1 MPKYLVIRFSSIGDI
16 VLTSPVVRMLKKQ
29 VPNAEVH
36 FLTKK
41 NFEAV
46 VRNNPNID
54 KVWTTDGSL
63 KDVLPALKKEQYDEI
78 IDLHANLRT
87 WRIKSKL
94 KVKST
99 SFNKLNFEKWLLVNL
114 KINRLPAIHIV
125 NRYLKAVEHLRI
137 INDGEGLD
145 FFIDNS
151 VKANQEILP
160 ASFTNGYWTAVIGA
174 NHATKRFPVSKWIEA
189 IKAINSPVVIVGDK
203 NDFAAGQE
211 IADACGAIVFNACG
225 QFSLLQSAAIVS
237 QAKLVIAN
245 DTGMMHIA
253 SAYNRNIISIWGN
266 TVPAFGMT
274 PYMPS
279 NYANSFIAEA
289 KEVGCRPCSKIGFAK
304 CPKGHFDCMNKIS
317 VPELTEVAIRFLN
330 K

>member
-1 MPKYLVIRFSSIGDI
+1 LPKYLVIRFSSIGDI

-29 VPNAEVH
+29 VPDAEVH

-46 VRNNPNID
+46 VKNNPHID
-54 KVWTTDGSL
+54 KIWTTDGSL
-63 KDVLPALKKEQYDEI
+63 KDVLPALKKEQFDEI

-94 KVKST
+94 KIKAA

-125 NRYLKAVEHLRI
+125 NRYLKTAEHLGVQ
-137 INDGEGLD
+137 NDGEGLNFYFD
-145 FFIDNS
+145 DSIQSND
-151 VKANQEILP
+151 KLLP
-160 ASFTNGYWTAVIGA
+160 VTFHAGYWVAVIGA
-174 NHATKRFPVSKWIEA
+174 NHATKRFPLNKWIEV
-189 IKAINSPVVIVGDK
+189 IKQLNFPVVIVGDK
-203 NDFAAGQE
+203 NDVVVASE
-211 IADACGAIVFNACG
+211 IENTCGDIVYNACG
-225 QFSLLQSAAIVS
+225 KYSLLQSGAIVS
-237 QAKLVIAN
+237 QAKMVISN

-253 SAYNRNIISIWGN
+253 SAFNRNIISVWGN

-274 PYMPS
+274 PYMPENYS
-279 NYANSFIAEA
+279 NSIIVEA
-289 KEVGCRPCSKIGFAK
+289 KNVNCRPCSKIGFAK
-304 CPKGHFDCMNKIS
+304 CPKGHFDCMNKIDVS
-317 VPELTEVAIRFLN
+317 EITVAANRFLN

>member
-29 VPNAEVH
+29 VPDAEVH

-46 VRNNPNID
+46 VKNNPLID
-54 KVWTTDGSL
+54 KIWITDGSL
-63 KDVLPALKKEQYDEI
+63 KDVLPALKKEQFDEI

-94 KVKST
+94 KIKST

-125 NRYLKAVEHLRI
+125 NRYLKTVEHLGVQ
-137 INDGEGLD
+137 NDGEGLD
-145 FFIDNS
+145 FYVDATIKS
-151 VKANQEILP
+151 NQDVLP
-160 ASFTNGYWTAVIGA
+160 VSFTNGYWTAVIGA
-174 NHATKRFPVSKWIEA
+174 NHATKRFPVAKWIEA

-203 NDFAAGQE
+203 NDFTAGQK
-211 IADACGAIVFNACG
+211 IAEACGAIVFNACG
-225 QFSLLQSAAIVS
+225 QFSLLQSASVVS
-237 QAKLVIAN
+237 HAKLVITN

-317 VPELTEVAIRFLN
+317 VTELTEVAIRFLN

>member
-1 MPKYLVIRFSSIGDI
+1 
-16 VLTSPVVRMLKKQ
+16 
-29 VPNAEVH
+29 
-36 FLTKK
+36 
-41 NFEAV
+41 
-46 VRNNPNID
+46 
-54 KVWTTDGSL
+54 
-63 KDVLPALKKEQYDEI
+63 
-78 IDLHANLRT
+78 
-87 WRIKSKL
+87 
-94 KVKST
+94 
-99 SFNKLNFEKWLLVNL
+99 
-114 KINRLPAIHIV
+114 
-125 NRYLKAVEHLRI
+125 LKAVEHLGVL
-137 INDGEGLD
+137 NDGEGLD

-151 VKANQEILP
+151 VKANQEFLP

-211 IADACGAIVFNACG
+211 IADACGDFVFNACG
-225 QFSLLQSAAIVS
+225 QFSLLQSAAVVS
-237 QAKLVIAN
+237 QAKLVITN

-253 SAYNRNIISIWGN
+253 SAYNRNIISVWGN